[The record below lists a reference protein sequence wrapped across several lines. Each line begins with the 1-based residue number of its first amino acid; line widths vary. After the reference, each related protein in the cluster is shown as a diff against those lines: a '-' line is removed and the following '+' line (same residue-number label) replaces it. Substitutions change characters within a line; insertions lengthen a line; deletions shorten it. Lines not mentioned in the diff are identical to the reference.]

1 MIFVRRLFL
10 AGAALFGPMM
20 VCAVPAIADS
30 GYPMKPVR
38 FVNPYPPG
46 GGTDLV
52 ARSLARSFTE
62 AWGKQVIVDN
72 RPGGTGI
79 IGALTVA
86 KASPDGYT
94 LLQGTSAVMVAT
106 PLVSSAPPYNPLK
119 DFLAA
124 GRTAVVPPIL
134 VANASLPA
142 SSVQELIA
150 LARKAPGTINFASPG
165 FGSQHHLAIELL
177 RSMAGIDV
185 VHVPY
190 KGGALAVTDTIAG
203 SVQLTF
209 TSIPSV
215 QPHVKS
221 GRLKALAVGSP
232 KRSVVM
238 PEVPTIAESGVPG
251 FNYQSWYGIFVP
263 AQTPRTVID
272 VLNAQLRKTLAA
284 REIAQL
290 LLSQGVEPSPSAPE
304 ELDRIIK
311 EDLNVRQAEGLVAK
325 LTARGTSKS
334 GLKPEAVAA
343 PGSDPHLANLE
354 DRLREKFGT
363 KVRLQYAQGKGMVE
377 ISFFSDEELERILQI
392 LGVGSE

>member
-1 MIFVRRLFL
+1 MASAHHLLLAYVALPGFVMLGGSVAF
-10 AGAALFGPMM
+10 AQT
-20 VCAVPAIADS
+20 
-30 GYPMKPVR
+30 GYPAKPVR

-86 KASPDGYT
+86 KALPDGYT

-106 PLVSSAPPYNPLK
+106 PLVSSAPPYDPLK
-119 DFLAA
+119 DFLSA

-142 SSVQELIA
+142 NSIQELIA
-150 LARKAPGTINFASPG
+150 LARKTPGTINFASPG

-177 RSMAGIDV
+177 RSMAAIDV

-190 KGGALAVTDTIAG
+190 KGGALAVTDTISG

-251 FNYQSWYGIFVP
+251 FNYQSWYGIFAP
-263 AQTPRTVID
+263 AKTPRAVID
-272 VLNAQLRKTLAA
+272 VLNAQLRKTLAV

-290 LLSQGVEPSPSAPE
+290 LLTQGVEPSPSSPE
-304 ELDRIIK
+304 ELAQIIREETALWGKIVKDRGIRV
-311 EDLNVRQAEGLVAK
+311 D
-325 LTARGTSKS
+325 
-334 GLKPEAVAA
+334 
-343 PGSDPHLANLE
+343 
-354 DRLREKFGT
+354 
-363 KVRLQYAQGKGMVE
+363 
-377 ISFFSDEELERILQI
+377 
-392 LGVGSE
+392 

>member
-1 MIFVRRLFL
+1 LTLFEPLADLKERETIMSHRLS
-10 AGAALFGPMM
+10 GTSI
-20 VCAVPAIADS
+20 AIAIVALLGACPAFGEPD
-30 GYPMKPVR
+30 YPAKPVR

-106 PLVSSAPPYNPLK
+106 PLVSSAPPYNPLR
-119 DFLAA
+119 DFLSA

-134 VANASLPA
+134 VANAALPA
-142 SSVQELIA
+142 NSMRELIA

-177 RSMAGIDV
+177 RSMAAIDV

-238 PEVPTIAESGVPG
+238 PEVPTISESGVPG
-251 FNYQSWYGIFVP
+251 FNYQSWYGIFAP
-263 AQTPRTVID
+263 ARTPRSVID
-272 VLNAQLRKTLAA
+272 AINAQLRKTLAS

-290 LLSQGVEPSPSAPE
+290 LLAQGVEPSPSPPE
-304 ELDRIIK
+304 ELGAIIK
-311 EDLNVRQAEGLVAK
+311 EE
-325 LTARGTSKS
+325 TALWGKIVKDRGIR
-334 GLKPEAVAA
+334 V
-343 PGSDPHLANLE
+343 D
-354 DRLREKFGT
+354 
-363 KVRLQYAQGKGMVE
+363 
-377 ISFFSDEELERILQI
+377 
-392 LGVGSE
+392 